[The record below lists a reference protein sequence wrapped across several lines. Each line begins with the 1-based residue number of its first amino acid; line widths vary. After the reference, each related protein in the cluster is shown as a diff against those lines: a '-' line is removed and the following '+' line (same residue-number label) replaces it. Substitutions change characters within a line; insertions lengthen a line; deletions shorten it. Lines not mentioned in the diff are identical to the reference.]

1 MQNME
6 RGDCCLR
13 SFQYALAFD
22 MMLDLCQSLKL
33 ISVADILFMI
43 FLYPYYKSTIR
54 VLYYKMV
61 PLINKCL
68 YYKKTY
74 LNFLLYFFLEIA
86 FLTGCSEEPKC
97 SLNFN
102 EVVQHVIDEEH
113 NLDLFASVCSTVWY
127 RRDQI
132 RPKHSVYLISQM
144 LLQASQALQ
153 DFLHAFPPAQ
163 PSVTSPRVRW
173 IPPPA
178 SSLKINFDGALFEDI
193 NAAGLGVVVRDHQG
207 LVLASWAENVRLTPT
222 SDDVEAM
229 AAAKAITLA

>member
-1 MQNME
+1 MPISKADFSGWYFIYDFPLSLLQKYYTCPILQN
-6 RGDCCLR
+6 GHL
-13 SFQYALAFD
+13 LN
-22 MMLDLCQSLKL
+22 L
-33 ISVADILFMI
+33 
-43 FLYPYYKSTIR
+43 
-54 VLYYKMV
+54 

-68 YYKKTY
+68 YYKRTY
-74 LNFLLYFFLEIA
+74 LNFLLYIFLEIA

-102 EVVQHVIDEEH
+102 EVVQHVIDEH

-173 IPPPA
+173 IPSPA
-178 SSLKINFDGALFEDI
+178 SSLKVNFDGALFKDI
-193 NAAGLGVVVRDHQG
+193 NAAELRVVVCDHG
-207 LVLASWAENVRLTPT
+207 GWF
-222 SDDVEAM
+222 
-229 AAAKAITLA
+229 